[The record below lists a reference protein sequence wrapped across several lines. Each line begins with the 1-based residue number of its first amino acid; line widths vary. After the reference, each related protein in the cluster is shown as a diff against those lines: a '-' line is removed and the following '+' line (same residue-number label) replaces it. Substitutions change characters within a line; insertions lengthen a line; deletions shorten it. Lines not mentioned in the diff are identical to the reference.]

1 MGIFIHLNIS
11 KSVTKKEW
19 EKVYNET
26 LFLIDKLPL
35 AEKITKNIHGIDTIC
50 LVRTKER
57 TEKYGWIREKTRTGW
72 FADGDYNWMNTAEDY
87 FLSRDLVK
95 PEDSAG
101 KL

>member
-57 TEKYGWIREKTRTGW
+57 TENMAGLEKRLGQ
-72 FADGDYNWMNTAEDY
+72 
-87 FLSRDLVK
+87 
-95 PEDSAG
+95 AG
-101 KL
+101 LQMAITIG